1 MGNAAI
7 ALRFV
12 KLHVADMADALAF
25 WQTAFGFE
33 VQATYDEPDFLEHV
47 LAVAGD
53 AHGLSLMLV
62 QSKPAAPLVPGN
74 AYGPL
79 GLMCED
85 IGVAQER
92 ALAAGARATMP
103 ITEVAPGVLV
113 CMLETPQGHAVE
125 LVQVSV

>member
-25 WQTAFGFE
+25 WQAAFGFE

-47 LAVAGD
+47 LAIAGD
-53 AHGLSLMLV
+53 TAGLSLMLV
-62 QSKPAAPLVPGN
+62 QSRPAVPLVPGN
-74 AYGPL
+74 AHGPL

-85 IGVAQER
+85 IARAQER
-92 ALAAGARATMP
+92 ALAAGAEATMP
-103 ITEVAPGVLV
+103 ITEVAPGVRV
-113 CMLETPQGHAVE
+113 CLLETPQGHSVE
-125 LVQVSV
+125 LVQITA